1 MSRSIAAKGRLPFG
15 YSGINISAALTKDGT
30 EMVNLKIHKQRSD
43 SVFDLVDPSTGIIYT
58 YMTAVTTDK
67 NKNTLD
73 INKTDLQLLKL
84 ISKGQFFIRIK
95 NQNGSTLGFW
105 TKFLE
110 NMVHTNNGTL
120 YLDPDRKYSDLYN
133 NDPQPRHVV
142 DGTTG
147 MQTVFHK
154 PDGSAYVGTGIPTT
168 ELIVS
173 TDGLIEL
180 ALGIRYWRTTTGYPT
195 LITPINNV
203 YTKNLETT
211 GDWTI
216 PFSIGMKVSNNVGF
230 ITDYYDVT
238 MTFYGKN
245 DGSESEDHKLSFAL
259 QTVNGMY
266 QMVPDIVGIG
276 PIVDSYIDPDKR
288 FLQNSSR
295 YKFYSGSFVDPSVPN
310 GQTPLG
316 KYKLKLVAI
325 HKATGLITKAEC
337 WADITRN

>member
-15 YSGINISAALTKDGT
+15 YSGINVSAALTKDGA

-58 YMTAVTTDK
+58 YMSAVTTDN

-95 NQNGSTLGFW
+95 NESGSTLGFW
-105 TKFLE
+105 TKFFD

-120 YLDPDRKYSDLYN
+120 YLDSDRKYSDLYN
-133 NDPQPRHVV
+133 NGPQPRHVI

-154 PDGSAYVGTGIPTT
+154 PDGTAYVGTGIPTT

-180 ALGIRYWRTTTGYPT
+180 ALGIRYWRTSSGYPT
-195 LITPINNV
+195 LITPVNNV
-203 YTKNLETT
+203 YTKVLEST

-216 PFSIGMKVSNNVGF
+216 PFSIGLKVNSDVGF
-230 ITDYYDVT
+230 ITDFYDVT
-238 MTFYGKN
+238 LTYYGKN
-245 DGSESEDHKLSFAL
+245 DGSESEEHKLVFTL
-259 QTVNGMY
+259 TVVNGLY
-266 QMVPDIVGIG
+266 HLISSIDGIG
-276 PIVDSYIDPDKR
+276 PITDSYNDPQKR

-295 YKFYSGSFVDPSVPN
+295 YKFYSGFFVDPAVPT
-310 GQTPLG
+310 GQIPLG
-316 KYKLKLVAI
+316 KYKLELTAT
-325 HKATGLITKAEC
+325 HKETGLVTCSQC
-337 WADITRN
+337 WADISR